1 MQLKTI
7 EKKDASYKFLF
18 SICTIVTSMEE
29 YAEAKQSFE
38 ACGFTENCEYLV
50 ADNTL
55 GNQFSAYEAIAAF
68 IKRSSGQYLIIVHQD
83 VRCIDNKEML
93 TACLSELTQLDRN
106 WAVCGNAGNLG
117 YREKRYY
124 INNAGEEII
133 THGLPARVSCLD
145 ENMLIINRDT
155 NLTISADLDGFH
167 LYGSDLCLVADF
179 LGYSCYVIPF
189 MVKHLSPGNI
199 DELKLHREKF
209 ISQYGKKLRGRF
221 IETTCINFY
230 LSNSA
235 WKNKMFNS
243 PFFFRFVKLSQ
254 KLLFK
259 YRRIFFKPL
268 NFKTVK
274 RKVGSQPLTLNHT
287 TSLKGFLQPVNES
300 RR

>member
-1 MQLKTI
+1 MEFKTI
-7 EKKDASYKFLF
+7 EKNKTSYNFLF
-18 SICTIVTSMEE
+18 TICTIVTDMKE
-29 YAEAKQSFE
+29 YDSAKQGFE
-38 ACGFTENCEYLV
+38 NCGFSENCEYLI

-68 IKRSSGQYLIIVHQD
+68 IKRSSGRYLIIVHQD
-83 VRCIDNKEML
+83 VRCIDHKEKL
-93 TACLSELTQLDRN
+93 IECLAELTQLDEN
-106 WAVCGNAGNLG
+106 WAICGNAGNLG

-179 LGYSCYVIPF
+179 LGYNCYVIPF
-189 MVKHLSPGNI
+189 MVKHLSTGNI
-199 DELKLHREKF
+199 DELQLHSGKF

-235 WKNKMFNS
+235 WKNNLFNS
-243 PFFFRFVKLSQ
+243 PFFFRLVKFSQ
-254 KLLFK
+254 KLQFK
-259 YRRIFFKPL
+259 YRRTFFKSH

-274 RKVGSQPLTLNHT
+274 RQVGSQPLTLTHT
-287 TSLKGFLQPVNES
+287 TSLKSFLQPINEP